1 MAIWRPGIP
10 VLGYFRLF
18 FVVAGSL
25 YFNQVV
31 FGGVNFIVEKKK
43 KLYAIIKSQIMVDTI
58 VFLMRVVDFS
68 Y

>member
-1 MAIWRPGIP
+1 MVIRRPGIP

-43 KLYAIIKSQIMVDTI
+43 TLCYNQKSNYGRYNCFFDA
-58 VFLMRVVDFS
+58 S
-68 Y
+68 C